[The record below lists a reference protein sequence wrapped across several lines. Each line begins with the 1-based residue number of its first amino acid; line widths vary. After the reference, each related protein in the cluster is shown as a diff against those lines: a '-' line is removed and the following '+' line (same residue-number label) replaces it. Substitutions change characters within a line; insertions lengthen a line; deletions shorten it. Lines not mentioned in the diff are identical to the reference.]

1 MYGCPGTG
9 YMSMSYV
16 MSCMSYICHIYVMYI
31 MYVMYVMYVM
41 YGCNHMHNF
50 YLHVLLAAR
59 FTISISTCSKQQLN
73 ALAQPSVFIPQR
85 SILVLELLA
94 ARAQLL

>member
-1 MYGCPGTG
+1 
-9 YMSMSYV
+9 
-16 MSCMSYICHIYVMYI
+16 
-31 MYVMYVMYVM
+31 MYVM

-50 YLHVLLAAR
+50 YLHVPLAAR